1 MRLHGTTDRGI
12 RRMVCASRTVPRACL
27 GLRSQPY
34 LAHETTT
41 ALPAADRSSDCLALA
56 VKEGICARFMSEQLD
71 TQTAAKKLGIK
82 RNPEAGTVNLNGDVF
97 VFCHYYLN

>member
-1 MRLHGTTDRGI
+1 MRKLLLLLPLI
-12 RRMVCASRTVPRACL
+12 AL
-27 GLRSQPY
+27 L
-34 LAHETTT
+34 T
-41 ALPAADRSSDCLALA
+41 AWPWQSTRE
-56 VKEGICARFMSEQLD
+56 VCARFMSEQLD